1 MTELLKVE
9 DLHVHIETTGG
20 LVKALNGV
28 SFVQEQEQVYCLVGE
43 SGAGKSTLALAI
55 MGLLPV
61 SATVPAGRILF
72 QGVDLLRASASHLQ
86 SIRGK
91 DLSLVFQDP
100 QAALNPV
107 QTVGQQ
113 LVEVILAHSDFSDRV
128 AESMA
133 QEILRELGLP
143 EPRRIMGEYPFSL
156 SGGMCQR
163 VMLAIALVMRPKLL
177 IADEATSS
185 LDVTLQAEILDR
197 LKTLCK
203 DFSSAILL
211 ITHDMGIV
219 AHMANQVGVMYAG
232 TLVESAPVIPVFHR
246 SRHPYT
252 WALIQALPRLD
263 DTERR
268 LQPLRGV
275 PPDMVN
281 LPEQCPFLP
290 RCQKAVYT
298 CRLERRPLIEEIEEE
313 HYVACYNPI
322 IPLG

>member
-1 MTELLKVE
+1 MAEILKVE

-28 SFVQEQEQVYCLVGE
+28 SFVQEEEQVYCLVGE

-61 SATVPAGRILF
+61 TATVPAGRILF
-72 QGVDLLRASASHLQ
+72 QGVDLLRASASHLR

-91 DLSLVFQDP
+91 DLSLVFQDA

-107 QTVGQQ
+107 QTVGQH
-113 LVEVILAHSDFSDRV
+113 LVEVILTHSDFSDRV
-128 AESMA
+128 AEGMA

-143 EPRRIMGEYPFSL
+143 EPRRIMGQYPFSL

-163 VMLAIALVMRPKLL
+163 VMLAIALLMRPKLL

-203 DFSSAILL
+203 DFGLAILL

-219 AHMANQVGVMYAG
+219 AHMGNQVGVMYAG
-232 TLVESAPVIPVFHR
+232 TLVESAPVIPMFHR
-246 SRHPYT
+246 ARHPYT

-275 PPDMVN
+275 PPDMMN

-290 RCQKAVYT
+290 RCQKAVNT
-298 CRLERRPLIEEIEEE
+298 CRVERRPLIEEIEEE

-322 IPLG
+322 IPMD

>member
-1 MTELLKVE
+1 MAEILRVE

-20 LVKALNGV
+20 PVKALNGV
-28 SFVQEQEQVYCLVGE
+28 SFVQEEEQVYCLVGE

-55 MGLLPV
+55 MGLLPI

-91 DLSLVFQDP
+91 DLSLVFQDA

-113 LVEVILAHSDFSDRV
+113 MVEVILAHSNFSDRI
-128 AESMA
+128 AEGMA

-143 EPRRIMGEYPFSL
+143 EPRRIMGQYPFSL

-219 AHMANQVGVMYAG
+219 AHMGNKVGVMYAG
-232 TLVESAPVIPVFHR
+232 SLVESAPVIPMFHR
-246 SRHPYT
+246 ARHPYT

-268 LQPLRGV
+268 LQPLPGV
-275 PPDMVN
+275 PPDMIN

-290 RCQKAVYT
+290 RCQKAVNT

-313 HYVACYNPI
+313 HDVACYNPI
-322 IPLG
+322 IPVD

>member
-1 MTELLKVE
+1 MAEILKVE
-9 DLHVHIETTGG
+9 DLHVHIETSGG

-28 SFVQEQEQVYCLVGE
+28 SFVQEEEQVYSLVGE

-72 QGVDLLRASASHLQ
+72 KGVDLLRASASHLR

-91 DLSLVFQDP
+91 DLSLVFQDAR
-100 QAALNPV
+100 AALNPV

-113 LVEVILAHSDFSDRV
+113 LVEVILAHGDFSDRV

-143 EPRRIMGEYPFSL
+143 EPRRIMGQYPFSL

-163 VMLAIALVMRPKLL
+163 VMLAMALVMRPKLL

-219 AHMANQVGVMYAG
+219 AHMGNQVGVMYAG
-232 TLVESAPVIPVFHR
+232 TLVESAPVIPMFHR
-246 SRHPYT
+246 ARHPYT

-275 PPDMVN
+275 PPDMMN

-290 RCQKAVYT
+290 RCQKAVYS

-322 IPLG
+322 IPMG